1 MPYSAPLDVLARWAK
16 SHTSG
21 LTHDELRVMIA
32 DADALIDARLA
43 RLYVVPVSTD
53 PAMAPPLLKMLSAT
67 FALLDVFNRAK
78 ETPEWITAR
87 MTRMDAILA
96 DLATGDLALV
106 DVTGTPIAQNAGFDQ
121 PGSTTSGYVPVFG
134 GVPSTTEQYDPS
146 RADDELS
153 ARGLTGGG

>member
-1 MPYSAPLDVLARWAK
+1 MAYSSPLDVLARWNK
-16 SHTSG
+16 VHTSN
-21 LTHDELRVMIA
+21 LDHDELRVMIA

-53 PAMAPPLLKMLSAT
+53 PANAPPLLKMLSAT

-87 MTRMDAILA
+87 MTRADAILA

-106 DVTGTPIAQNAGFDQ
+106 GTDGSPIAQNAGFDQ
-121 PGSTTSGYVPVFG
+121 PASTTSGYVPVFG
-134 GVPSTTEQYDPS
+134 GVPSTSESYDTS
-146 RADDELS
+146 RLSDEL
-153 ARGLTGGG
+153 AERGLPG